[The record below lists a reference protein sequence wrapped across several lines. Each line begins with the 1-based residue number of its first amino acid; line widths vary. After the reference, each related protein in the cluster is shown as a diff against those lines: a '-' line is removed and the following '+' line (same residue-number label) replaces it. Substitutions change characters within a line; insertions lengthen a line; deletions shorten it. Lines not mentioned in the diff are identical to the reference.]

1 MWRKSYI
8 NPPITDVHVFG
19 RRGPAQVKFTPLE
32 LRELGQ
38 QPGVKVIVSEE
49 DFEFDEGSEQA
60 IAASKQT
67 KMVVDTLINY
77 AMDEDDREA
86 DRRIHLHL
94 FSAPKEILADE
105 DGHVR
110 ALVTERTQLNGDGT
124 VSGTGELR
132 ETPVQ
137 AVYRAVGYFSSPI
150 AGLPFDE
157 RRGVIP
163 NQEGRVTDLEGT
175 PLNGIYATGWV
186 KRGPVGLI
194 GSTKSDAQQ
203 TIAHLVE
210 DAEAGKLVA
219 TGKAVGHDAMIELLE
234 QRGVPFST
242 WHGWELLDEY
252 EKQLGTD
259 FGEVEGGRGGRER
272 VKVVSRKAMS
282 AISRGEDVPEDLI
295 GKDGE

>member
-1 MWRKSYI
+1 M
-8 NPPITDVHVFG
+8 
-19 RRGPAQVKFTPLE
+19 
-32 LRELGQ
+32 
-38 QPGVKVIVSEE
+38 
-49 DFEFDEGSEQA
+49 
-60 IAASKQT
+60 
-67 KMVVDTLINY
+67 
-77 AMDEDDREA
+77 
-86 DRRIHLHL
+86 
-94 FSAPKEILADE
+94 
-105 DGHVR
+105 R

-150 AGLPFDE
+150 TGLPFDE

-252 EKQLGTD
+252 EKQLGAD
-259 FGEVEGGRGGRER
+259 FGEVEGGRGARER

-295 GKDGE
+295 GQDGE